1 LTNFSDPSWPRPLVL
16 IADPD
21 RDSRDLYGEWFHANG
36 FDVVQAANGRDALAK
51 ALERTPSL
59 VVTETW
65 LPELDG
71 VELCR
76 ELRQRQVTSE
86 VPIIVVTADA
96 TRTTVERAHR
106 AGANAVLVKPADIQA
121 LEDTLFSVRL
131 EEQLNR
137 AARARHDA
145 SMPAAPPAL
154 SCPNCGHDLQCE
166 LVDGVDAGAE
176 TWERYS
182 CRQCGRHIEY
192 GQTTRKLRQKA

>member
-1 LTNFSDPSWPRPLVL
+1 LTNPSNPSRPRPLVL

-36 FDVVQAANGRDALAK
+36 FDVVQAANGRDALAR
-51 ALERTPSL
+51 AVERTPSL

-65 LPELDG
+65 LPQLDG
-71 VELCR
+71 VELCH
-76 ELRQRQVTSE
+76 ELRQRNVTSD

-121 LEDTLFSVRL
+121 LEDALFSVRL
-131 EEQLNR
+131 EHQLNR
-137 AARARHDA
+137 VARERGDA
-145 SMPAAPPAL
+145 GTLANAPAL
-154 SCPNCGHDLQCE
+154 SCPNCGDDLE
-166 LVDGVDAGAE
+166 YEFVHGVDASGE

-182 CRQCGRHIEY
+182 CRQCGRRIEY
-192 GQTTRKLRQKA
+192 GRTTRKLRQKA